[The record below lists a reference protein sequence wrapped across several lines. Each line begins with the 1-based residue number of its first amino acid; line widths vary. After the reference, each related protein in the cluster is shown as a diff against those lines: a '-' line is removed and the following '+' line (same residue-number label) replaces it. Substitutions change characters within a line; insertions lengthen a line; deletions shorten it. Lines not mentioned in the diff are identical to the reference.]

1 MAGWYELSR
10 SSNSQYYFVLKA
22 GNGEIILTSEQY
34 PAKASAQAG
43 IASVQVNSP
52 IDERY
57 VRNMARD
64 ARFYFTLKAANH
76 QVIGTSQMYVSAS
89 GRDNGIESVKVN
101 GPTKT
106 VKDNT

>member
-1 MAGWYELSR
+1 MAGWYELR
-10 SSNSQYYFVLKA
+10 RTNNSQYDFVLKA
-22 GNGEIILTSEQY
+22 GNGEVILTSEQY
-34 PAKASAQAG
+34 VTKTSAQAG

-57 VRNMARD
+57 DRKVANNGK
-64 ARFYFTLKAANH
+64 FYFTLKAANH
-76 QVIGTSQMYVSAS
+76 QVIGMSQMYASAS
-89 GRDNGIESVKVN
+89 GRDSGIESVKAN